1 MIYFA
6 IGITKDLQGK
16 VDARDLAKVITNII
30 GGGFGGYDL
39 VVSGGGKNEN
49 GVEIESIFDA
59 LEKYLQEVMEN
70 N

>member
-6 IGITKDLQGK
+6 VGVTKDLRGK
-16 VDARDLAKVITNII
+16 IDARELAKVITGIV